1 MIALMKR
8 LLSVSGEYKG
18 RIQLAF
24 LFSFL
29 KSLLSKAPLM
39 LGFAALAAFY
49 DGVMT
54 PARCLQLAAAMVL
67 CVLLQILFQHTADRL
82 QSAAGFMV
90 FSDMRMDLGAH
101 LRKMPMGYFT
111 EGNIGKISSVL
122 STDMV
127 FIEENCMTVLADM
140 MSYIFAEAIMLLF
153 LLFFDVRI
161 GLAAAA
167 VILAV
172 LVIAR
177 GMKKEAEEDSHFR
190 MEQSENLTEAVLDF
204 VEGIGIIKTY
214 NLLGEKSRELT
225 DNFAESCRVSLQFE
239 QRHAPYQ
246 RWLNM
251 AYGLG
256 AALIAGISMYLYC
269 EGQLDAAY
277 VVGIMLFLFDLFGPL
292 KALYGNATRL
302 TVMNSC
308 LDRIEEVFAETE
320 LPDDGREAIPEISDL
335 PKDAGLPKDAN
346 PLENTGLPKG
356 ANLPENTG
364 LPKGSDLPEVQFRGV
379 SFAYGEKEVLHNISF
394 DLRANTMTALVG
406 PSGGGKS
413 TIASLLARFW
423 DVKSGQILIR
433 GKDLRQV
440 KLSDLMDHIS
450 MVFQRVYLF
459 QDTIYNNISMG
470 RPDASRE
477 EVIEAA
483 KKARCYDFIMALP
496 EGFDTIVGEGGETLS
511 GGEKQRIS
519 IARCILK
526 DAPLVILDEATAS
539 VDADNESYIQ
549 EAISELCRGKTLL
562 VIAHRL
568 GTIRNA
574 DQILVV
580 AGGQIAQSGTHEAL
594 MREEGIYK
602 SFVTVREQSQGWNR
616 KRS

>member
-167 VILAV
+167 VVLAV

-335 PKDAGLPKDAN
+335 PEDTGLTRNAGLPKDAN
-346 PLENTGLPKG
+346 LPKNAGLPKD
-356 ANLPENTG
+356 AN
-364 LPKGSDLPEVQFRGV
+364 LPEVQFRGV
-379 SFAYGEKEVLHNISF
+379 SFAYGEKEVLHDISF
-394 DLRANTMTALVG
+394 DLQANTMTALVG

-580 AGGQIAQSGTHEAL
+580 AGGRIAQSGTHAAL